1 MLSTPFSPMLPDALA
16 MNAPAANDQPIDRY
30 AVIGNPIRQSKS
42 PLIHASFAQT
52 MGHTLSYTAIEGPLD
67 GFAPTVLAFAHGG
80 GLGMNV
86 TAPFKLEAFA
96 LATHKL
102 ERAARA
108 GASNALKFEGSK
120 ILAENFDGLG
130 LVNDIQ
136 RNLGLSLRGKRVLML
151 GSGGAARGALLPLL
165 NAQPDALVLANRTAA
180 KAEALTASFANDG
193 PIQGCGLHDLQ
204 GERFDVVLNATSA
217 SLNGALLDVPAS
229 VFKPDGIAYEMVYGQ
244 GLTPF
249 LKLARRAGV
258 GRLAD
263 GVGML
268 VEQAAEAWVWWRGVR
283 PPTQAVIQQITVPL
297 V

>member
-1 MLSTPFSPMLPDALA
+1 
-16 MNAPAANDQPIDRY
+16 MNAPANHDLSIDRY
-30 AVIGNPIRQSKS
+30 AVIGNPIHQSKS
-42 PLIHASFAQT
+42 PLIHAAFAKA

-67 GFAPTVLAFAHGG
+67 GFAQAVHAFAQSG

-86 TAPFKLEAFA
+86 TAPFKLEAFE

-102 ERAARA
+102 ERAERA
-108 GASNALKFEGSK
+108 GAANALKFEGSNM
-120 ILAENFDGLG
+120 LAENFDGLG
-130 LVNDIQ
+130 LVRDIEH
-136 RNLGLSLRGKRVLML
+136 NLSVNLRGKRVLML
-151 GSGGAARGALLPLL
+151 GAGGAARGALLPLL
-165 NAQPDALVLANRTAA
+165 NARPDALVLANRTAD
-180 KAEALTASFANDG
+180 KARSLAASFANAG
-193 PIQGCGLHDLQ
+193 PVQGCGLNDLR

-217 SLNGALLDVPAS
+217 SLTGDVPDVPAS
-229 VFKPDGIAYEMVYGQ
+229 VFRADGMAYEMVYGK

-249 LKLARRAGV
+249 LTLAKSAGV
-258 GRLAD
+258 ARLAD